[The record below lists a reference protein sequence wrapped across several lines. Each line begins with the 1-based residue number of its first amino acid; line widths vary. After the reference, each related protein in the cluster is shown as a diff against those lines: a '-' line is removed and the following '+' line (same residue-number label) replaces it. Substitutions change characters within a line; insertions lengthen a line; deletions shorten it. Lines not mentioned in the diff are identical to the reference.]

1 MDRIN
6 VDLSFEMELEQN
18 FPSNDNKLP
27 SQHVSWS
34 LVLMTSRHSSLMRSL
49 KSQQTQ
55 NIVFLK
61 RAQWISNK
69 KCQH

>member
-27 SQHVSWS
+27 T
-34 LVLMTSRHSSLMRSL
+34 LDTNMYLGLSS
-49 KSQQTQ
+49 
-55 NIVFLK
+55 
-61 RAQWISNK
+61 
-69 KCQH
+69 